1 MTYRLVDIVDRNG
14 QVVHTYP
21 VTLSPSEPATDS
33 QYIVKALEAAAAG
46 ELVDGSELDG
56 LTAKM
61 HISRGGRLQP
71 SDDRVDTDSQTK
83 EGLEQEVRERAYLL
97 WDEHGRPEGR
107 TEEFWARALDE
118 HLQKRAYTLWTQD
131 GDSQEAE
138 DDWNQVRA
146 FEQN

>member
-1 MTYRLVDIVDRNG
+1 MTYRLVDIVDKNG
-14 QVVHTYP
+14 QVLHTYP
-21 VTLSPSEPATDS
+21 ITLSPDEPALDS
-33 QYIVKALEAAAAG
+33 LYIDKALEAAAHG
-46 ELVDGSELDG
+46 QLVDSSELVT

-71 SDDRVDTDSQTK
+71 SDDRVETDSQTR

-97 WDEHGRPEGR
+97 WDENGRPEGR
-107 TEEFWARALDE
+107 SEEFWARALDE

-131 GDSQEAE
+131 GPSQEAE
-138 DDWNQVRA
+138 DDWNQVRE